1 MAERSDVELLRDLL
15 TREHRLLSA
24 YEAALRRDAI
34 DPALGRMFAQHERA
48 HVAAVEE
55 ALAGRGDPVATVPAP
70 DLTAAL
76 RDRRSFAEYAREL
89 EGETIFLYTDNVPR
103 IRDSRLRRP
112 LGSIMVC
119 GAAHVVGLNKFLGDF
134 LTH

>member
-1 MAERSDVELLRDLL
+1 MAERSDVDLLRDLL

-34 DPALGRMFAQHERA
+34 APDLGRMLAEHERA
-48 HVAAVEE
+48 HVRALEQ
-55 ALAGRGDPVATVPAP
+55 ALAGRGDPVASVPAP
-70 DLTAAL
+70 DLAAAL

-89 EGETIFLYTDNVPR
+89 EGETVFSYTDSVPR
-103 IRDSRLRRP
+103 IRDSRLRQP

-119 GAAHVVGLNKFLGDF
+119 GAAHVVALNDSLGDF
-134 LTH
+134 LVN

>member
-34 DPALGRMFAQHERA
+34 EPALGRVLAGHERA
-48 HVAAVEE
+48 HVAAVEK

-70 DLTAAL
+70 DVAAAL
-76 RDRRSFAEYAREL
+76 RDRRSFAEYARAL
-89 EGETIFLYTDNVPR
+89 EDETVGLYRDSVAR
-103 IRDSRLRRP
+103 IRDPRLRQP

-119 GAAHVVGLNKFLGDF
+119 GAAHVVALNNSLRDF
-134 LTH
+134 LVN